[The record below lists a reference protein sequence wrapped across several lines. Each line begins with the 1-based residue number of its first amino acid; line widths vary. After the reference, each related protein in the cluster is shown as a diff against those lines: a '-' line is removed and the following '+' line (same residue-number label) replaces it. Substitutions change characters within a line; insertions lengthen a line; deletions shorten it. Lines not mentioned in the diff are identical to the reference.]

1 MKNLANCTGP
11 EFLRQSNK
19 IRHLIGPWLK
29 SIKFSEIRKNKPSG
43 IIEITDDMTDEEKVL
58 ADAENEKKWR
68 AQSMKNI
75 SDMLDL
81 ALDINAEETFKIL
94 AVMCFIEPS
103 DADNHSAPEL
113 LANFA
118 EMIQDKDVLGFFT
131 SLMKLDVMNTSNT
144 AKG

>member
-1 MKNLANCTGP
+1 MKNLANCSGA

-19 IRHLIGPWLK
+19 IRHAVSSWLK
-29 SIKFSEIRKNKPSG
+29 DVKFFEIRKNKPSG
-43 IIEITDDMTDEEKVL
+43 IVEITDSMSDEDKVL

-68 AQSMKNI
+68 EQSKKNI

-81 ALDINAEETFKIL
+81 ALETHAEETFKIL
-94 AVMCFIEPS
+94 AMMCFIEPE
-103 DADNHSAPEL
+103 DAENHSAPEL

-118 EMIQDKDVLGFFT
+118 EMINDKDVVSFFT
-131 SLMKLDVMNTSNT
+131 SLMKLDVMNTSST